1 MSILVTGG
9 AGFIGANLVT
19 LWLRNHSEEIVN
31 LDKLTYAG
39 NLASLA
45 EAAENPRHH
54 FVKGDICDAQLVQD
68 LLRHHSIRGIV
79 HLAAESHVDRSIHGP
94 EDFIRTNVTGTFRLL
109 EAARGYWESLP
120 VDDRDGFRFINVSTD
135 EVFGSLEANDPPF
148 TEFSLYQPNS
158 PYSASKA
165 SADHLARSYF
175 HTYGLPVI
183 TTHCSNNY
191 GPRQFPEKLIPVLLL
206 NGMRGESLPV
216 YGDGGN
222 IRDWLYVDDHCDA
235 LRRVLK
241 DGVPGETYN
250 IGGNCEMA
258 NIDLVR
264 SVCDL
269 LDEVRPDSESV
280 PHADLIEFVSDR
292 PGHDRRYAIDAGK
305 IRGQLGWEPREDFE
319 SGIRKTV
326 AWYLE
331 NTQWLE
337 QVTSGEYRSWIETN
351 YGLRATTS

>member
-9 AGFIGANLVT
+9 AGFIGSNLVIR
-19 LWLRNHSEEIVN
+19 WLESHSEPIVN

-45 EAAENPRHH
+45 SVAEHPRHH
-54 FVKGDICDAQLVQD
+54 FARGDICDTELVGE
-68 LLRHHSIRGIV
+68 LLEKNRIRAII

-94 EDFIRTNVTGTFRLL
+94 EAFIHTNVTGTFRLL
-109 EAARGYWESLP
+109 EAARRYWEALP
-120 VDDRDGFRFINVSTD
+120 AAEGQRFRFINVSTD
-135 EVFGSLEANDPPF
+135 EVFGSLGPDDPPF
-148 TEFSLYQPNS
+148 TEQSPYQPNS

-165 SADHLARSYF
+165 AADHLARSYF

-235 LRRVLK
+235 LRRVLD
-241 DGVPGETYN
+241 DGVPGQTYN

-264 SVCDL
+264 SVCEL
-269 LDEVRPDSESV
+269 LDQVRPNSASV
-280 PHADLIEFVSDR
+280 PHADLIKFVSDR
-292 PGHDRRYAIDAGK
+292 PGHDRRYAIDASR
-305 IRGQLGWEPREDFE
+305 IREHLNWQPRENFA
-319 SGIRKTV
+319 SGLRKTV
-326 AWYLE
+326 DWYLE
-331 NTQWLE
+331 NDEWLA

-351 YGLRATTS
+351 YSLRAKTS